1 MMKTGEIMRDRLK
14 NNKGFTLIE
23 AIAVLIILGIVSA
36 AVISRGMATADVD
49 LQVEVDTLKSH
60 LRYAQYLAMNE
71 NDTATNP
78 IGTPVKWGIRVVVS
92 SYELVKYVGANN
104 VYTEQTHTFKLPNES
119 SNTHSL
125 PINATGT
132 GTVLFDDWG
141 SPDTPI
147 PAIALGGKSITITA
161 ETGFIQ

>member
-60 LRYAQYLAMNE
+60 LRYAQYLAMN
-71 NDTATNP
+71 NVSPA
-78 IGTPVKWGIRVVVS
+78 KWGIQINGQ
-92 SYELVKYVGANN
+92 SYTLVRNLTGNG
-104 VYTEQTHTFKLPNES
+104 TTFDSPYNLPNES
-119 SNTHSL
+119 SATHSIS
-125 PINATGT
+125 PFSATS
-132 GTVLFDDWG
+132 TVLFDEWG
-141 SPDTPI
+141 SPGVANI
-147 PAIALGGKSITITA
+147 NIALGGKTIEIKA
-161 ETGFIQ
+161 GTGFIP

>member
-60 LRYAQYLAMNE
+60 LRYAQYLAMN
-71 NDTATNP
+71 NVSPA
-78 IGTPVKWGIRVVVS
+78 KWGIQINGQ
-92 SYELVKYVGANN
+92 SYTLVRNLTGNG
-104 VYTEQTHTFKLPNES
+104 TTFDSPYKLPNES
-119 SNTHSL
+119 SATHSIS
-125 PINATGT
+125 PFSATS
-132 GTVLFDDWG
+132 TVLFDEWG
-141 SPDTPI
+141 SPGVANI
-147 PAIALGGKSITITA
+147 NIALGGKTIEINA
-161 ETGFIQ
+161 GTGFIP